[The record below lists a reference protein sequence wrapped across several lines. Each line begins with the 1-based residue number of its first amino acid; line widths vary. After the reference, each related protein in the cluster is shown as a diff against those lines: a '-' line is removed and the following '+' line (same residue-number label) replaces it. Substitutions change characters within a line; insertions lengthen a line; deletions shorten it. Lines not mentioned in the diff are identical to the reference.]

1 MMQTKTPFNYF
12 KLLEGFM
19 IKMQSLTISTHGQ
32 SGSFKGSLLLVG
44 VISVVFIS
52 ACEKAKQPV
61 AANLLTV
68 KVTEVQQQD
77 VPVQQEWVGTLDGM
91 VNAKINAQVTGY
103 LIKQNYKE
111 GDLVKKNQQ
120 LYQIDQRPFEAT
132 LAQAKAN
139 LAQQQAVLTT
149 NQLAMNRVKR
159 LLPEKAVSVLD
170 RDNAVGA
177 VASSQALVLAAQ
189 AAVETAQLNLGF
201 TKITSPITGIAGL
214 SKAQLGDLVGPGS
227 ANNEL
232 TQVSQ
237 VEPIRAY
244 IGLNEK
250 QYLHLAHREQNN
262 GGKPEPVP
270 LQLTLAD
277 NSIYPDN
284 GTFYFAD
291 RQVDINTG
299 TIKIAVLFSNPNNML
314 RPGMYARI
322 RATTHVKHD
331 ALVVPQQAVIRLQTA
346 TQLAVVN
353 ADKSINIR
361 PVKLG
366 ETSGT
371 GIVIEDGVKT
381 GEQVVVEGQQKIRE
395 GMKVNVEPY
404 LPAEKP
410 TTTTH
415 SAR

>member
-1 MMQTKTPFNYF
+1 
-12 KLLEGFM
+12 M
-19 IKMQSLTISTHGQ
+19 IKMQSLTTSTHRQ
-32 SGSFKGSLLLVG
+32 SGSFKGSLLLLG

-61 AANLLTV
+61 AASLLTV

-232 TQVSQ
+232 TEVSQ

-250 QYLHLAHREQNN
+250 QYLHLAHREQSN

-322 RATTHVKHD
+322 RATTDVKHD

-361 PVKLG
+361 QVKLG

-371 GIVIEDGVKT
+371 QVVIEEGVKS

-404 LPAEKP
+404 LAAEKP
-410 TTTTH
+410 TTTTN

>member
-1 MMQTKTPFNYF
+1 MKKTQN
-12 KLLEGFM
+12 
-19 IKMQSLTISTHGQ
+19 QSTSSHCQ
-32 SGSFKGSLLLVG
+32 SGSFKDSLLLLG

-61 AANLLTV
+61 APSLLTV
-68 KVTEVQQQD
+68 KVTEVLQQD

-120 LYQIDQRPFEAT
+120 LYQIDPRPFEAT
-132 LAQAKAN
+132 LEQAKAN

-177 VASSQALVLAAQ
+177 VASSQAQVLAAQ

-227 ANNEL
+227 TSNEL

-244 IGLNEK
+244 IGLDEK
-250 QYLHLAHREQNN
+250 QYLQLAQRVQSNV
-262 GGKPEPVP
+262 GKPESVP
-270 LQLTLAD
+270 FQLTLAD

-284 GTFYFAD
+284 GTIYFAN
-291 RQVDINTG
+291 RQVDVNTG
-299 TIKIAVLFSNPNNML
+299 TIKIAVLFSNPNNLL

-322 RATTHVKHD
+322 RATTDVKHN

-353 ADKSINIR
+353 GDKSISIR

-366 ETSGT
+366 ETSGS
-371 GIVIEDGVKT
+371 GIVIEDGVKA

-410 TTTTH
+410 TTTTNA
-415 SAR
+415 AR

>member
-1 MMQTKTPFNYF
+1 
-12 KLLEGFM
+12 M
-19 IKMQSLTISTHGQ
+19 IKMQSLTTSSHCQ
-32 SGSFKGSLLLVG
+32 SGSFKNSLLLLG
-44 VISVVFIS
+44 VFSVVFIS
-52 ACEKAKQPV
+52 GCEKAKQPV
-61 AANLLTV
+61 AASLPTV
-68 KVTEVQQQD
+68 KVTEVLQQD

-91 VNAKINAQVTGY
+91 VNAQINAQVTGY

-111 GDLVKKNQQ
+111 GDLVKQNQQ
-120 LYQIDQRPFEAT
+120 LYQIDPRPFEAT

-177 VASSQALVLAAQ
+177 VASSQAQVLAAQ
-189 AAVETAQLNLGF
+189 AAVETAHLNLGF

-214 SKAQLGDLVGPGS
+214 STAQLGDLVGPGS

-250 QYLHLAHREQNN
+250 QYLHVARRDQSN
-262 GGKPEPVP
+262 GGQPEPVP

-299 TIKIAVLFSNPNNML
+299 TIKIAVLFSNPKNML

-322 RATTHVKHD
+322 RATTDVKHD

-366 ETSGT
+366 DTSGSM
-371 GIVIEDGVKT
+371 IVIEDGVKA

-410 TTTTH
+410 T
-415 SAR
+415 SSSSVAR

>member
-1 MMQTKTPFNYF
+1 MKKTQNQSTSACF
-12 KLLEGFM
+12 KD
-19 IKMQSLTISTHGQ
+19 
-32 SGSFKGSLLLVG
+32 SLLLLG
-44 VISVVFIS
+44 VISVMFIS
-52 ACEKAKQPV
+52 GCEKAKQPV
-61 AANLLTV
+61 ATNLLTV
-68 KVTEVQQQD
+68 KVTEVLQQD

-120 LYQIDQRPFEAT
+120 LYQIDPRPFEAT

-149 NQLAMNRVKR
+149 NQLAMNRVIR

-177 VASSQALVLAAQ
+177 VASSQAQVLAAQ

-201 TKITSPITGIAGL
+201 TKITSPITGIAGI
-214 SKAQLGDLVGPGS
+214 SNAQLGDLVGPGT
-227 ANNEL
+227 ATNTL

-250 QYLHLAHREQNN
+250 QYFHLAKHELEN
-262 GGKPEPVP
+262 GGQPKPIP
-270 LQLTLAD
+270 LQLTLSD

-291 RQVDINTG
+291 RQVDVNTG
-299 TIKIAVLFSNPNNML
+299 TIKIAVLFSNPDNIL

-322 RATTHVKHD
+322 RATTDVMHD

-353 ADKSINIR
+353 TDKSISIR

-371 GIVIEDGVKT
+371 RVVIEDGVKT

-395 GMKVNVEPY
+395 GMKVNIEPY
-404 LPAEKP
+404 LPEEKP
-410 TTTTH
+410 TTTTN

>member
-1 MMQTKTPFNYF
+1 MKNTQNSTKSHSSRVS
-12 KLLEGFM
+12 GFPNS
-19 IKMQSLTISTHGQ
+19 IR
-32 SGSFKGSLLLVG
+32 FFA
-44 VISVVFIS
+44 VIFALFIGG
-52 ACEKAKQPV
+52 CEKPKQPIT
-61 AANLLTV
+61 ASAPPV
-68 KVTEVQQQD
+68 KVTQVMQQD
-77 VPVQQEWVGTLDGM
+77 VPIVQEWVGTLDGM
-91 VNAKINAQVTGY
+91 VNAQINAQVTGY

-111 GDLVKKNQQ
+111 GDLVKKNQL
-120 LYQIDQRPFEAT
+120 LYQIDPRTFEAT

-139 LAQQQAVLTT
+139 LAQQQAVLIT

-177 VASSQALVLAAQ
+177 VASSQAQVLAAQ
-189 AAVETAQLNLGF
+189 AAVQSAQLNLGF
-201 TKITSPITGIAGL
+201 TKITSPINGIAGL

-227 ANNEL
+227 ASNTL

-250 QYLHLAHREQNN
+250 QYLHLAHREQEH
-262 GGKPEPVP
+262 GGQPEPVP

-291 RQVDINTG
+291 RQVDVNTG
-299 TIKIAVLFSNPNNML
+299 TIKIAVLFSNPDNIL

-322 RATTHVKHD
+322 RATTNVKHD
-331 ALVVPQQAVIRLQTA
+331 ALVVPQQAVIKLQTA

-353 ADKSINIR
+353 ADKTISIR
-361 PVKLG
+361 SVKLG
-366 ETSGT
+366 ETSGSMV
-371 GIVIEDGVKT
+371 IIEDGVKP
-381 GEQVVVEGQQKIRE
+381 GEQVVVEGSQKIRD
-395 GMKVNVEPY
+395 GMTVNPEPY
-404 LPAEKP
+404 KEPTP
-410 TTTTH
+410 TTDT
-415 SAR
+415 SAAE

>member
-1 MMQTKTPFNYF
+1 
-12 KLLEGFM
+12 M
-19 IKMQSLTISTHGQ
+19 IKMQSLTTSSHCQ
-32 SGSFKGSLLLVG
+32 SGSFKDSFLLLAV
-44 VISVVFIS
+44 VSVVFIS
-52 ACEKAKQPV
+52 GCEKAKQPV
-61 AANLLTV
+61 AASLLTV
-68 KVTEVQQQD
+68 KVTEVLQQD

-139 LAQQQAVLTT
+139 LAQQQAVLIT

-232 TQVSQ
+232 TEVSQ

-250 QYLHLAHREQNN
+250 QYLHLAHREQSN

-322 RATTHVKHD
+322 RATTDVKHD

-361 PVKLG
+361 QVKLG

-371 GIVIEDGVKT
+371 QVVIEEGVKS

-404 LPAEKP
+404 LAAEKP
-410 TTTTH
+410 TTTTN

>member
-1 MMQTKTPFNYF
+1 
-12 KLLEGFM
+12 M
-19 IKMQSLTISTHGQ
+19 IKMQSLTTSSHCQ
-32 SGSFKGSLLLVG
+32 SGSFKDSFLLLAV
-44 VISVVFIS
+44 VSVVFIS
-52 ACEKAKQPV
+52 GCEKAKQPV
-61 AANLLTV
+61 AASLLTV
-68 KVTEVQQQD
+68 KVTEVLQQD

-232 TQVSQ
+232 TEVSQ

-250 QYLHLAHREQNN
+250 QYLHLAHREQSN

-322 RATTHVKHD
+322 RATTDVKHD

-361 PVKLG
+361 QVKLG

-371 GIVIEDGVKT
+371 QVVIEEGVKS

-404 LPAEKP
+404 LAAEKP
-410 TTTTH
+410 TTTTN

>member
-1 MMQTKTPFNYF
+1 
-12 KLLEGFM
+12 M
-19 IKMQSLTISTHGQ
+19 IKTQSLTTSTWCQ
-32 SGSFKGSLLLVG
+32 SSSFKDSLLLLG

-52 ACEKAKQPV
+52 GCEKAKQPV
-61 AANLLTV
+61 AANLPTV
-68 KVTEVQQQD
+68 KVTEVLQQD
-77 VPVQQEWVGTLDGM
+77 VPVQEEWVGTLDGM
-91 VNAKINAQVTGY
+91 VNAQINAQVVGY
-103 LIKQNYKE
+103 LIRQNYKE
-111 GDLVKKNQQ
+111 GDLVKKNQL
-120 LYQIDQRPFEAT
+120 LYEIDPRTYEAT

-139 LAQQQAVLTT
+139 LAQQQAVLIT
-149 NQLAMNRVKR
+149 NQLAMNRIKR

-177 VASSQALVLAAQ
+177 VASSEAQVLAAQ
-189 AAVETAQLNLGF
+189 AAVENAKLNLGF
-201 TKITSPITGIAGL
+201 TKITSPINGIAGI
-214 SKAQLGDLVGPGS
+214 SKAQLGDLVGPGT
-227 ANNEL
+227 ATNTL

-250 QYLHLAHREQNN
+250 QYFRLAKHELEN
-262 GGKPEPVP
+262 GGQPKSIP
-270 LQLTLAD
+270 LQLTLSD

-291 RQVDINTG
+291 RQVDVNTG
-299 TIKIAVLFSNPNNML
+299 TIKIAVLFSNPNNIL

-322 RATTHVKHD
+322 RATVDVKHD

-346 TQLAVVN
+346 TQLAVIN
-353 ADKSINIR
+353 ADKSISIR

-371 GIVIEDGVKT
+371 KVVIEDGVKT

-395 GMKVNVEPY
+395 GMKVNIEPY
-404 LPAEKP
+404 LPEEKP
-410 TTTTH
+410 TTTTN